1 MAGHE
6 KISQFMSILKSRR
19 NQFLFIM
26 ISKVHVRS
34 SLHFYLVFVRL
45 KFFTS
50 FLLLVKM
57 HFYIIV
63 RIKFSIAPP
72 IPKYIAANRIR
83 KINLSDSLNTFYQKI
98 GLEPLKCTFHGR
110 GQLLHLTKRVFCLKS
125 SKLFYVSRS

>member
-6 KISQFMSILKSRR
+6 KICQFMSILKSRR

-45 KFFTS
+45 KFFTT
-50 FLLLVKM
+50 FLLLIKM
-57 HFYIIV
+57 HFYKIV
-63 RIKFSIAPP
+63 RIKILNSTTHSNVSRFS
-72 IPKYIAANRIR
+72 KTYYYN
-83 KINLSDSLNTFYQKI
+83 SLNTFYQKI